1 MTLLLVIIYIVFIS
15 LGLPD
20 SLLGAA
26 WPVMHKD
33 LGVDVSLAS
42 VISMMN
48 LVLTSFV
55 SFFSGKYIRKYGTLK
70 VTLVSIVCTILGM
83 AGIAISPNIF
93 TIMFFSGVIGLG
105 GGAIDTALNSYVAK
119 YYSTRHMNWLHAFWG
134 VGVSTSPL
142 ILSLFLKEG
151 NWRLGYIAISLVQSL
166 IFAFVFW
173 KRGQWSIIKEDFS
186 PVKEDKKLSL
196 AQILK
201 MPGIRLSIFT
211 AGLYSSIEFT
221 VGTWCASYLVFS
233 LRFHPDVAA
242 RFVSVY
248 FAGIMIGRILA
259 GFVSERIKNDTLIKL
274 GAAIAL
280 FGMLLM
286 MFGSYYV
293 TIAALFLL
301 GLGYGPIYPSQLHR
315 IPDFFG
321 KTYAADIIGFHM
333 AGAYAMGLLA
343 QVSIGYIA
351 SRTSFAIIPYM
362 LAVLCTLLLVLNKRL
377 LSIIAKKK
385 REKEETL
392 AVEIQDQ

>member
-42 VISMMN
+42 AISMMN

-83 AGIAISPNIF
+83 TGIAISPNIF
-93 TIMFFSGVIGLG
+93 TTMFFSGVIGLG
-105 GGAIDTALNSYVAK
+105 GGAIDAALNSYVAK

-142 ILSLFLKEG
+142 ILSIFLKEG

-201 MPGIRLSIFT
+201 MPGIQLSIFT

-259 GFVSERIKNDTLIKL
+259 GFVSERIKNDILIKL

-286 MFGSYYV
+286 MFGSYHV

-385 REKEETL
+385 QEKEETL

>member
-1 MTLLLVIIYIVFIS
+1 
-15 LGLPD
+15 
-20 SLLGAA
+20 
-26 WPVMHKD
+26 
-33 LGVDVSLAS
+33 
-42 VISMMN
+42 
-48 LVLTSFV
+48 
-55 SFFSGKYIRKYGTLK
+55 
-70 VTLVSIVCTILGM
+70 
-83 AGIAISPNIF
+83 
-93 TIMFFSGVIGLG
+93 
-105 GGAIDTALNSYVAK
+105 
-119 YYSTRHMNWLHAFWG
+119 
-134 VGVSTSPL
+134 
-142 ILSLFLKEG
+142 
-151 NWRLGYIAISLVQSL
+151 
-166 IFAFVFW
+166 
-173 KRGQWSIIKEDFS
+173 
-186 PVKEDKKLSL
+186 
-196 AQILK
+196 

-233 LRFHPDVAA
+233 LRFHSDVAA

>member
-42 VISMMN
+42 AISMMN

-93 TIMFFSGVIGLG
+93 TMMFFSGVIGLG
-105 GGAIDTALNSYVAK
+105 GGAIDAALNSYVAK

-142 ILSLFLKEG
+142 ILSIFLKEG

-201 MPGIRLSIFT
+201 MPGIQLSIFT

-286 MFGSYYV
+286 MFGSYHV

-343 QVSIGYIA
+343 QVRVRSK
-351 SRTSFAIIPYM
+351 TH
-362 LAVLCTLLLVLNKRL
+362 V
-377 LSIIAKKK
+377 
-385 REKEETL
+385 
-392 AVEIQDQ
+392 